1 MKRRLRL
8 IVSGSCALLSAAL
21 CLAYGESV
29 RAEAERARAAALE
42 RYGGEVVTLVV
53 ATEGIEA
60 GESVTQSNAV
70 EREWL
75 VDLAPEDAV
84 TEMDAVLGDK
94 VSVPVA
100 AGAPLTGLNFRSA
113 EEAVEVPADRV
124 ALSVP
129 LDDALGVPPGTAA
142 GATLAAYEAGA
153 DGVRLI
159 SDDVRVLAM
168 PQATTG
174 ARSAGSVTIA
184 ADPDEVA
191 QLLAASDEGSLR
203 LALPGERALELA
215 EGAQTAPT
223 SVPAEEAPAQTDE
236 EGVDAS

>member
-8 IVSGSCALLSAAL
+8 DRLGVVRAAL
-21 CLAYGESV
+21 RGAVPRLRG
-29 RAEAERARAAALE
+29 RASARRRSARERRALE

-159 SDDVRVLAM
+159 SDDVRVLARC
-168 PQATTG
+168 PRRPRG
-174 ARSAGSVTIA
+174 RDRAGSVTIA

-203 LALPGERALELA
+203 LA
-215 EGAQTAPT
+215 
-223 SVPAEEAPAQTDE
+223 PAR
-236 EGVDAS
+236 